1 VGSVLSQFALAL
13 LVNNINGKIMRVNH
27 ELVNFYHG
35 LDVVSKP
42 GVLINFEQI
51 AVFTAAHGRA

>member
-1 VGSVLSQFALAL
+1 VLSQFAIAL
-13 LVNNINGKIMRVNH
+13 LVNNINGKIIRVNH
-27 ELVNFYHG
+27 ELVNFHHG

-42 GVLINFEQI
+42 GVLINSEQI